1 LETAVIHRASWHL
14 PLVARPIVAS
24 PETIPNRR
32 LQPACLGLRRQIPQS
47 GRRRRFRLQ
56 PASPNPPPAW
66 RQPETSLETSL
77 TAPAR
82 TSDLRPSPAPAARK
96 SQTVYRK
103 RPGVIIL
110 LKVIGIDWKSLETAV
125 IHRALWHLPLVAR
138 PIVVP
143 PETVPNRRLQPSCLG
158 LRRQIPPSGRR
169 HRFRLQP
176 ASPNPPPASRQP
188 ETSLETSLSAPAR
201 TSDPQPSP
209 APAARKSQF
218 IYRTPPRV
226 HHFFKS
232 DWN

>member
-1 LETAVIHRASWHL
+1 MSWTAATPLSPATRACGSTAGLAAPFLESISTAPTCTNDPQPARAPAARKSQFTYRTPPGFIIFSKVIGIDWKSLETAVIHRASWHL

-110 LKVIGIDWKSLETAV
+110 LKVIGIDWKSLETAE
-125 IHRALWHLPLVAR
+125 IHQTLWCLPLVA
-138 PIVVP
+138 PCM
-143 PETVPNRRLQPSCLG
+143 E
-158 LRRQIPPSGRR
+158 
-169 HRFRLQP
+169 
-176 ASPNPPPASRQP
+176 
-188 ETSLETSLSAPAR
+188 
-201 TSDPQPSP
+201 
-209 APAARKSQF
+209 
-218 IYRTPPRV
+218 
-226 HHFFKS
+226 
-232 DWN
+232 